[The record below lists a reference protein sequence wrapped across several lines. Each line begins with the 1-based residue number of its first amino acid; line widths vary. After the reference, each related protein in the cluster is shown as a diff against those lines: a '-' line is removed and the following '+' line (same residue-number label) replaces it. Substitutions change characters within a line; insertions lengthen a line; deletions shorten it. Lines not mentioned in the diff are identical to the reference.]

1 MELNGTVNFSLQ
13 EAYGVLLESM
23 GSDRNLDSHTE
34 MVLVTVYGALMAV
47 GLLANLA
54 VGLVVAGRPR
64 LRTARNLYVANLAV
78 SDMTLCAVCMPFTLI
93 AIVRRRWSLGVALC
107 KLVPLAQG
115 TNIMVSVGTI
125 TVIAV
130 DRYSTIVRGG
140 HHGSEG
146 GTGGDRRRV
155 AISIALVWAL
165 SALTTLPVVFYQV
178 VEPLTF
184 SHVVLYETCIE
195 RWPSQT
201 LRVSYTASVLLVQ
214 AVIPAL
220 VVGVVHA
227 RIASYLHQ
235 HAQTQK
241 DSRRAKR
248 ELQRNRK
255 TTMLLSGVAVLFA
268 VSWLPLGVFTLTA
281 DLLFPPGADPNPAS
295 ARQLYLTLA
304 ACHAL
309 AMSSAV
315 SNPVVYGW
323 LNTNIRQEL
332 LQLLPA
338 SCSSLAQPTAGDD
351 PTTRHTSLALL
362 HKPQTMVTNATTTAQ
377 L

>member
-1 MELNGTVNFSLQ
+1 MKYSSTVTLSSIVLQ
-13 EAYGVLLESM
+13 LYRVWCH
-23 GSDRNLDSHTE
+23 SH
-34 MVLVTVYGALMAV
+34 
-47 GLLANLA
+47 
-54 VGLVVAGRPR
+54 R
-64 LRTARNLYVANLAV
+64 
-78 SDMTLCAVCMPFTLI
+78 D
-93 AIVRRRWSLGVALC
+93 
-107 KLVPLAQG
+107 
-115 TNIMVSVGTI
+115 
-125 TVIAV
+125 
-130 DRYSTIVRGG
+130 
-140 HHGSEG
+140 
-146 GTGGDRRRV
+146 
-155 AISIALVWAL
+155 
-165 SALTTLPVVFYQV
+165 V

-201 LRVSYTASVLLVQ
+201 LRIFYTASVLLVQ

-235 HAQTQK
+235 HANTQK

-248 ELQRNRK
+248 ELQRNRR

-268 VSWLPLGVFTLTA
+268 ISWLPLGVFTLTA
-281 DLLFPPGADPNPAS
+281 DLLFPPDAVANPSS

-332 LQLLPA
+332 LQLLPD
-338 SCSSLAQPTAGDD
+338 SCSSLQQAATAAADD

-362 HKPQTMVTNATTTAQ
+362 NKPQTMVATANHAATTTTAQ